1 MEKTA
6 DKPNL
11 PWLVKHRHYSIEALR
26 IFLGGLLFF
35 KGYVFVENISE
46 IYEVI
51 EESMQISSFIV
62 SHYVVV
68 AHLIGGLMLAL
79 GLLTRI
85 AVILQLPILLGA
97 VFFVHMRDIFMV
109 TASELE
115 YSILV
120 LVLLIV
126 FFFYGGGKLSMD
138 HFIIRKKE
146 KSTIQ

>member
-1 MEKTA
+1 MEKTS
-6 DKPNL
+6 DNPNL

-46 IYEVI
+46 IYDVI
-51 EESMQISSFIV
+51 EESMQISSFVV

-68 AHLIGGLMLAL
+68 AHLIGGLMLAF

-85 AVILQLPILLGA
+85 AVVLQLPVLLGA

-138 HFIIRKKE
+138 HFMIRKKE
-146 KSTIQ
+146 KRQ